1 MEIIIVSIALFGL
14 VLLANWL
21 AIRAKEREI
30 ALFHWLLL
38 LLNVPILVIGGLL
51 WLSPPDSLGEFP
63 VDASIFLGD
72 LQSIG
77 LVLILTAIWGM
88 VVCLYPV
95 RKLITQWM
103 PLDSHSPVHTLALVF
118 AGYLVGQ
125 GALAMTQGGLQG
137 LADTLSTVSIGL
149 FVVSE
154 LVLAVLAFLGIG
166 WLVRRNGREL
176 FQRMGLKRV
185 TAIQLLIGASIIVI
199 LVVFQALAGLIWA
212 LINPEQAELLE
223 NVNSLLLGDI
233 DTIGEWFLLA
243 LAAGLGEELLFRGAL
258 QPVLGLGFTAVLFG
272 LVHVQYGFS
281 PIILVLII
289 LAVIL
294 GIVRQRYST
303 TLAILIH
310 FGYNFTLGL
319 LALLATYLER
329 FVV

>member
-1 MEIIIVSIALFGL
+1 MEIIIIAIGLFGL

-21 AIRAKEREI
+21 VVRAKEREI
-30 ALFHWLLL
+30 AVFHWLLL

-51 WLSPPDSLGEFP
+51 WLSPSDSFGEFP
-63 VDASIFLGD
+63 ADTSILFGD
-72 LQSIG
+72 LQSTG
-77 LVLILTAIWGM
+77 LVLTLTAVWGI
-88 VVCLYPV
+88 VVCLDPV
-95 RKLITQWM
+95 RKLIAQWM
-103 PLDSHSPVHTLALVF
+103 PLDSHSPVHTLALVL

-137 LADTLSTVSIGL
+137 LDDTLGTVSIGL

-185 TAIQLLIGASIIVI
+185 TSIQLLIGAGIIVI
-199 LVVFQALAGLIWA
+199 LVLFQALAGLIWA

-223 NVNSLLLGDI
+223 SVNNLLLGDI

-289 LAVIL
+289 LAVVL

-303 TLAILIH
+303 TLAIIIH
-310 FGYNFTLGL
+310 FGYDFVLGL
-319 LALLATYLER
+319 LALLAIYLER
-329 FVV
+329 FVA